1 MKASIVIANYNN
13 AKFINECIK
22 SLNNQT
28 YKNFEIIIFD
38 DNSKDNSIEEMEKF
52 KNIKIIKNKIQ
63 TKYGSLNQ
71 MNAFYKA
78 IEISEGEIIFFLDS
92 DDFFNEKKIEEV
104 INVFLSNENKDIVF
118 DYPILTYENNKQEK
132 VLPKKTINKYW
143 GYIHPTSC
151 ITVRKK
157 FILDN
162 YNKFSESI
170 YTDIWIDFRILVYS
184 KFVFNNYIILDK
196 NLTYYRQSEVNISSK
211 FKKYSK
217 NWWVRRNAALNFLF
231 DVAKKENIK
240 IKKNLDYFLTKFF
253 TMFFK

>member
-132 VLPKKTINKYW
+132 VLPKITINKYW

-151 ITVRKK
+151 IAARKK
-157 FILDN
+157 FILNN
-162 YNKFSESI
+162 YNKLSESI

-184 KFVFNNYIILDK
+184 KFVFNNYIILNK

-253 TMFFK
+253 IMFFK

>member
-13 AKFINECIK
+13 GKFINECIT

-28 YKNFEIIIFD
+28 YENFEIIIFD
-38 DNSKDNSIEEMEKF
+38 DNSKDNSIEEMKKF

-92 DDFFNEKKIEEV
+92 DDFFNERKVEEI
-104 INVFLSNENKDIVF
+104 INVFLANENKDIVF
-118 DYPILTYENNKQEK
+118 DYPILTYENDKQEK

-151 ITVRKK
+151 ITARKK

-162 YNKFSESI
+162 YNK
-170 YTDIWIDFRILVYS
+170 
-184 KFVFNNYIILDK
+184 
-196 NLTYYRQSEVNISSK
+196 
-211 FKKYSK
+211 
-217 NWWVRRNAALNFLF
+217 
-231 DVAKKENIK
+231 
-240 IKKNLDYFLTKFF
+240 
-253 TMFFK
+253 